1 MGLQI
6 NVNFSRRFLKDICG
20 VHQRFSEEIP
30 AILDDNQS
38 KLSVMKSSKYV
49 ISFLAEVDMWEKVLS
64 IILESVEMLT
74 QVQKLWMYLEVSVD
88 HAINS
93 NY

>member
-1 MGLQI
+1 MT
-6 NVNFSRRFLKDICG
+6 
-20 VHQRFSEEIP
+20 
-30 AILDDNQS
+30 LDDNQS

-64 IILESVEMLT
+64 IIMETMEMLT

-88 HAINS
+88 LAIN
-93 NY
+93 Y